1 MLHKG
6 HFLVC
11 GVTRSGK
18 GMLMRRIAQ
27 EYRRRGVKVFLYTP
41 RKDEYIDFDGLAD
54 FRTQSADRFFEETK
68 RAAESGIGGIC
79 AIVDEAMSFDRN
91 KLVEMMNQFAA
102 YGVEMWLQVQR
113 AKMVPPNIRF
123 AAENC
128 IAFRQFV
135 YSLHLN
141 QTPYNY
147 VGSTTTACHVFFCD
161 CDYIIVSSECCTS
174 YTTSVFTT

>member
-1 MLHKG
+1 M
-6 HFLVC
+6 
-11 GVTRSGK
+11 
-18 GMLMRRIAQ
+18 
-27 EYRRRGVKVFLYTP
+27 
-41 RKDEYIDFDGLAD
+41 AD

-128 IAFRQFV
+128 IAFRQKPDDADYLAEQYDSAFKDC
-135 YSLHLN
+135 
-141 QTPYNY
+141 
-147 VGSTTTACHVFFCD
+147 STIEKGVFLQKIGEFGEVRRGRSWAM
-161 CDYIIVSSECCTS
+161 INGKFQRV
-174 YTTSVFTT
+174 